1 MTTNV
6 TLDGI
11 YVPSEKIV
19 ARTVMDEVL
28 IVPLVAGMGESD
40 DEGLYTLNDTGQA
53 IWERLDGQRNLKDVV
68 AALAAEYA
76 APAGEIEA
84 DVLGLVGE
92 LLGRGILA
100 PASGRGT

>member
-6 TLDGI
+6 TLDGV

-28 IVPLVAGMGESD
+28 IVPLVSGMGESD
-40 DEGLYTLNDTGQA
+40 EGLYTFNEAGQA
-53 IWERLDGQRNLKDVV
+53 IWEQLDGQRNLKDV
-68 AALAAEYA
+68 AAELAAEYH

-92 LLGRGILA
+92 LVGRGMLA
-100 PASGRGT
+100 EVG